1 MRHPKPTQSIEQIK
15 AEFNREYITLPR
27 LAWKLLYLTLL
38 LTAITAGLYASALQ
52 DAGMCSQWSCLFFGY
67 AP

>member
-15 AEFNREYITLPR
+15 AELNREYVSLPR
-27 LAWKLLYLTLL
+27 LAWQLLYLTLL

-52 DAGMCSQWSCLFFGY
+52 DAGMCSLLSCLRFGW
-67 AP
+67 